1 MATVE
6 RRFRTGVWELP
17 HAGRVEACA
26 HAQYSASREA
36 WNILLAAV
44 HLVRVNGPAWDRS
57 IRLDMIRLLR
67 DTCESLEQDHARP
80 EETLDLGPE
89 VQHLITDQGV
99 VTQTFASHAM
109 TET

>member
-1 MATVE
+1 
-6 RRFRTGVWELP
+6 
-17 HAGRVEACA
+17 
-26 HAQYSASREA
+26 
-36 WNILLAAV
+36 
-44 HLVRVNGPAWDRS
+44 
-57 IRLDMIRLLR
+57 MIRLLR